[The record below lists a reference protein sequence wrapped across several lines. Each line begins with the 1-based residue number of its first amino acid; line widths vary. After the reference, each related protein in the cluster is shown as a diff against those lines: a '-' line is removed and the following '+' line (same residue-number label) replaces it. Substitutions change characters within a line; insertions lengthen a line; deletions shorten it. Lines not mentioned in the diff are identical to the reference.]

1 MKYNQFNFMDFCTL
15 DKFVLQ
21 GLEDNCYMLVDKV
34 EFVAINMPVIL
45 KGEMF
50 QIDDET
56 GNSHS
61 IGRNSLQ
68 VSIEINAYWS
78 EE

>member
-1 MKYNQFNFMDFCTL
+1 MEFCTL

-34 EFVAINMPVIL
+34 EFVAMNIPIIL
-45 KGEMF
+45 RGEMF

-56 GNSHS
+56 GEAHS
-61 IGRNSLQ
+61 IGRKQMQ
-68 VSIEINAYWS
+68 VNIETDAFWPD
-78 EE
+78 EGDK